1 MRKLWITGCIV
12 MICMG
17 MLTACG
23 GNKTEVVPIGD
34 TEEADR
40 EVPYAMYIN
49 RVEERVFA
57 PGDFMLMAGHS
68 AKDEDLLKE
77 TVWVG

>member
-1 MRKLWITGCIV
+1 MPLGFPESTRGYCMRS
-12 MICMG
+12 
-17 MLTACG
+17 
-23 GNKTEVVPIGD
+23 
-34 TEEADR
+34 
-40 EVPYAMYIN
+40 
-49 RVEERVFA
+49 EERVFA

>member
-1 MRKLWITGCIV
+1 MYKRQVTFHLDR
-12 MICMG
+12 
-17 MLTACG
+17 TAF
-23 GNKTEVVPIGD
+23 T
-34 TEEADR
+34 
-40 EVPYAMYIN
+40 YIN
-49 RVEERVFA
+49 RAEERVFA